1 MQNRYLLKNYDF
13 ELPKELIR
21 QVPPQKRS
29 YSRMMALKGGRIVHS
44 TFERLIEIMDKG
56 DMIILNRTKV
66 RKTLA
71 YGQKNSGE
79 KVQIT
84 FLEFLSFAHKTF
96 PDSIFVLDNA
106 LYRHASVINDYA
118 NLTGI
123 RLFFLPPYSPDL
135 NPIERVWKF
144 VRKKATHNVYFA
156 SLEYLKNALVRQ
168 FSIYRK
174 ESREIRQLC
183 TIN

>member
-29 YSRMMALKGGRIVHS
+29 YSRMMVLKGGRIVHS
-44 TFERLIEIMDKG
+44 TLERLIEIMDKG

-84 FLEFLSFAHKTF
+84 F

-118 NLTGI
+118 KLTGI
-123 RLFFLPPYSPDL
+123 RLFFLPPYSPGL